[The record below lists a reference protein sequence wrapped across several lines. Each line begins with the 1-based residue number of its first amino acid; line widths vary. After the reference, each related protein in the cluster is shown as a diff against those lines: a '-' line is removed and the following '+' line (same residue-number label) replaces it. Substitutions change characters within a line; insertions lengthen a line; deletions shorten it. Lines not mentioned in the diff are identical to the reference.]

1 LNNFA
6 VLRLRSSLTLVV
18 PYEIWGIY
26 NLTKTT
32 LTGSN
37 KYKSPTIIY
46 EEFKN
51 KEENQRKMNKK
62 RVLLVTSYVHQ
73 IRERLAKEETS
84 PRQDFDELAKA
95 LDAELI
101 SFSDL
106 ETGPT
111 TVKMATKLFNPAI
124 GLAVYGYLKKA
135 DFYLTL
141 AENTGMFLAL
151 LLKFRRGVKQVII
164 GHKIS
169 AGKKRYIFTALNLFS
184 NIDGVIAYS
193 HTQLNFARDFLKV
206 PDYKLH
212 RIDFQVDQKF
222 YTDDGSSYQSRHG
235 IVSIGRELRDY
246 QTFIEAVR
254 GLDINVTIVAS
265 SPWSRR
271 KDETKNRDLPANI
284 ELKKGLTSEE
294 LRTLYRSC
302 QMVVIPLQNVDSPAG
317 VTSLLEAQ
325 SVNRPVIITNT
336 IGIQDSLS
344 NGGQIPA
351 TIGDAED
358 LRTKIKKCIYNPDY
372 ASKISQIGHDE
383 TLEKRSL
390 DQYISR
396 IKQICEDA
404 ENHK

>member
-1 LNNFA
+1 MN
-6 VLRLRSSLTLVV
+6 S
-18 PYEIWGIY
+18 E
-26 NLTKTT
+26 
-32 LTGSN
+32 N
-37 KYKSPTIIY
+37 KKKPL
-46 EEFKN
+46 E
-51 KEENQRKMNKK
+51 MNKK

-106 ETGPT
+106 ETGSL
-111 TVKMATKLFNPAI
+111 TVKIATKLFNPAI
-124 GLAVYGYLKKA
+124 GLAVYGYQKKA

-151 LLKFRRGVKQVII
+151 LLKFRRGVKHVIV

-169 AGKKRYIFTALNLFS
+169 AGKKKFIFKALNLFS
-184 NIDGVIAYS
+184 NIDGVIAYNQ
-193 HTQLNFARDFLKV
+193 TQLTFAREFLKV

-235 IVSIGRELRDY
+235 IISIGRELRDY
-246 QTFIEAVR
+246 PTFIEAVR
-254 GLDINVTIVAS
+254 GLDINVIIVAS

-271 KDETKNRDLPANI
+271 KDETQNRDLPANI

-344 NGGQIPA
+344 DDGQVLVN
-351 TIGDAED
+351 IGDVAI
-358 LRTKIKKCIYNPDY
+358 LRAKIEKFINNPDY
-372 ASKISQIGHDE
+372 ARKISQNGHDE
-383 TLEKRSL
+383 TLEKRTL

-396 IKQICEDA
+396 IKQICDDA